1 MNIEYDL
8 DLLKHEIKNPLLIC
22 NGYLDMIMN
31 KKIETK
37 RTYLEIIKQEIN
49 RTLQIVENV
58 KSKKEIFDLT
68 LLFEDIEET
77 LKDLLK
83 ESYCLI
89 SYEDSEEIYL
99 EGNYNGLKQAFI
111 NIIKNS
117 LESKNKEI
125 LKINIKVT
133 TLKNYYKITIEDN
146 GMGMTKEEINHIY
159 NEYYTT
165 KKNGTGLGIPF
176 IKRVIDNHHG
186 KISYKSIKDFGTTV
200 TIYLPK

>member
-1 MNIEYDL
+1 MNIEYDI

-31 KKIETK
+31 KNIETK

-83 ESYCLI
+83 EADCDIY
-89 SYEDSEEIYL
+89 YKENEEIYL
-99 EGNYNGLKQAFI
+99 EGNYNQLKQAFI

-117 LESKNKEI
+117 LEAKKDDN
-125 LKINIKVT
+125 LKINIKVSS
-133 TLKNYYKITIEDN
+133 LKNYYKIIIEDN
-146 GMGMTKEEINHIY
+146 GLGMTNSELNHIY

-176 IKRVIDNHHG
+176 IKKVIDNHNG
-186 KISYKSIKDFGTTV
+186 KISYKSIKNVGTTV
-200 TIYLPK
+200 TIYLAK